1 MKKKLL
7 YLYRGRFHKGYWTKR
22 KDENRMP
29 IFEIS
34 GSIIVGYGCF
44 FYIISEDEYNVGKI
58 ILMKSSKYYRCSAFG
73 VIKEKKKISITP
85 PDIKVNKIPDI
96 FPFLRINYN
105 RNIPN
110 FIIYKILELKDY
122 KEVYD

>member
-7 YLYRGRFHKGYWTKR
+7 YLYRGRFHKGYWNKR
-22 KDENRMP
+22 RNENRKP
-29 IFEIS
+29 VFKIS
-34 GSIIVGYGCF
+34 GTIIIGYGCF
-44 FYIISEDEYNVGKI
+44 FYIISEDEYNIGKT
-58 ILMKSSKYYRCSAFG
+58 ILMESSGYYRCSAFG
-73 VIKEKKKISITP
+73 VVKEKKKILLT
-85 PDIKVNKIPDI
+85 PDIRVNKIPDI
-96 FPFLRINYN
+96 YPFLRINYD